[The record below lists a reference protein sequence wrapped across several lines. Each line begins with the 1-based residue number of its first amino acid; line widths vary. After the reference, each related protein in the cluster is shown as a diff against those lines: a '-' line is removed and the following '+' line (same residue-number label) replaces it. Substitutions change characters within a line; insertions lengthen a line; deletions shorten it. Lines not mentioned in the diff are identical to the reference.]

1 MAFDQS
7 NTTLVGGVTRD
18 PELRFLPN
26 GTPVLQ
32 LGVAVNHSRK
42 VDNEWVDEP
51 NFFDVTAFGSLA
63 ENVAESIE
71 KGQRVI
77 VVAKA
82 TYRQWEDKEG
92 NKRSKVEFKAEY
104 IGPDLTRATAQ
115 VTRIKREDG

>member
-42 VDNEWVDEP
+42 VNNEWVDEP